1 VDSFPKPRTTKN
13 RLILKQALQI
23 AGLVLWV
30 ESNNIFIKEVF
41 TRKYPS
47 YLSG

>member
-23 AGLVLWV
+23 AGLLYGKRNARQC
-30 ESNNIFIKEVF
+30 SLGF
-41 TRKYPS
+41 
-47 YLSG
+47 LLL